1 MKSTIIREQ
10 AIPFR
15 DSGWDILQMVE
26 HRITVSVTQDE
37 LESEESLETRLD
49 TIFKREFEKALSTD
63 SVYQKQQKQLKILV
77 DFIKKETPSKYN
89 KVILELKKI

>member
-1 MKSTIIREQ
+1 MKNIIKISREE
-10 AIPFR
+10 AIPFI
-15 DSGWDILQMVE
+15 WDNWELMQMIKAKVW
-26 HRITVSVTQDE
+26 VSVTWENTEE
-37 LESEESLETRLD
+37 LEKELD